1 MKPSKCSNDR
11 LQIQLLFWEV
21 ILKNR
26 TKCVEEVKYT
36 LDELN
41 CDVDNNYELRYIL
54 QHIPY
59 MMQATDYYKLESSTW
74 NTKGCLL

>member
-11 LQIQLLFWEV
+11 LQIQLLNLFWEV

-41 CDVDNNYELRYIL
+41 CDVKQARI
-54 QHIPY
+54 QTIIY
-59 MMQATDYYKLESSTW
+59 MYDRIDQ
-74 NTKGCLL
+74 